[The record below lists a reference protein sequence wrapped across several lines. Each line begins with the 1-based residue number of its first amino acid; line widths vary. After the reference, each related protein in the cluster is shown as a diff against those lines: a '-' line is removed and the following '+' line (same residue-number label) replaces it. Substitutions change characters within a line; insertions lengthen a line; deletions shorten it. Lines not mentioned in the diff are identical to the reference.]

1 MKILIEEGWWGRYR
15 FYLGDNDEPVYL
27 ATSGSSMFK
36 GDYANIYNA
45 QKQKVLCLKPGQ
57 SSFTKLNSLT
67 YTIDGFPS
75 GRTMNVNC
83 VNYKKGHWT
92 IRLDQ
97 GNYDIYFHGRR
108 KKSLYKNG
116 DQVAKFGRVNYN
128 DFIIANS
135 DEDVLFLVALFMTF
149 RMGDSAPDDDVL
161 LEICDDAKDE
171 NAQWCPV
178 K

>member
-1 MKILIEEGWWGRYR
+1 MNLAERPRVFTWHIHGS
-15 FYLGDNDEPVYL
+15 YLYYL
-27 ATSGSSMFK
+27 A
-36 GDYANIYNA
+36 
-45 QKQKVLCLKPGQ
+45 
-57 SSFTKLNSLT
+57 
-67 YTIDGFPS
+67 
-75 GRTMNVNC
+75 
-83 VNYKKGHWT
+83 
-92 IRLDQ
+92 Q
-97 GNYDIYFHGRR
+97 GNYDIYFQGRR